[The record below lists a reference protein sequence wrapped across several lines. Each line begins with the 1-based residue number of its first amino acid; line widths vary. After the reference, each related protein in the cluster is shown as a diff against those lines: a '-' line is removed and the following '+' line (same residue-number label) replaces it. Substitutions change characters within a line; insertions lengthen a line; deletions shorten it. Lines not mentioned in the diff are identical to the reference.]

1 MAARDCTSSLR
12 VVGLPAYDR
21 FTDDL
26 ADGGGNFRCVHL
38 DGVGIVGGEDEAG
51 DAVFRGD
58 LGDLLRPLLRR
69 ADEESSGLLG
79 KLAVDIEH
87 ATDGGGFAP
96 GLLRAI
102 IDVLVHLG
110 ESGRAAFEV
119 AEGGEPAVGGA
130 AGQAE
135 DARLVGADPDADVVG
150 RFRAAPGAV
159 DLVELAVDARATL
172 LVRVPDLAHDLDP
185 FLAPLH

>member
-1 MAARDCTSSLR
+1 
-12 VVGLPAYDR
+12 
-21 FTDDL
+21 
-26 ADGGGNFRCVHL
+26 
-38 DGVGIVGGEDEAG
+38 
-51 DAVFRGD
+51 
-58 LGDLLRPLLRR
+58 
-69 ADEESSGLLG
+69 G

-130 AGQAE
+130 AGHAE

-185 FLAPLH
+185 FLERLDGLAGRQAVAAHRLDALPEGTGTDPHLDAASGEEVEAGRRAGEDRRVTQRQVEDVTGEMDVLGA